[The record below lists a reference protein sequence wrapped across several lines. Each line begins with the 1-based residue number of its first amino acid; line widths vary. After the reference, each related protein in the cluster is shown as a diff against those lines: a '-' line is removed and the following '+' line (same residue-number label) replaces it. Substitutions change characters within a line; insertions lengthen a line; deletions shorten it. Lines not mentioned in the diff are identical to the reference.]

1 MDLFSLKD
9 KTALITGS
17 SEGIGFAL
25 ANGLA
30 EAGAH
35 IVINGRAQE
44 KLSSAARKL

>member
-17 SEGIGFAL
+17 SEGIGLAL

-30 EAGAH
+30 EAGAR
-35 IVINGRAQE
+35 IIINGRDKE
-44 KLSSAARKL
+44 G